1 MSGDLLASPGLAR
14 PLAVVRA
21 GLVALLALQLAW
33 HGLLPP
39 PRSALGWTALA
50 LAVVPLLAVLPGAWR
65 GRPLPLFWAN
75 LLVLLYFCHGVTEA
89 WTDPAQRIP
98 ALAEVVLAVLVVCA
112 YGLLGLRSRRAAR
125 AAGLLPP
132 RR

>member
-1 MSGDLLASPGLAR
+1 MSQDLLAHPGLAR
-14 PLAVVRA
+14 PLALVRA

-39 PRSALGWTALA
+39 PRSPLGWTALA
-50 LAVVPLLAVLPGAWR
+50 LAVLPLLAVLPGAWR

-75 LLVLLYFCHGVTEA
+75 LLALLYFCHGVTEA
-89 WTDPAQRIP
+89 WTDPAQRGL
-98 ALAEVVLAVLVVCA
+98 ALAEVALAVLVVCA
-112 YGLLGLRSRRAAR
+112 YGVLGLRSRRAAR

>member
-1 MSGDLLASPGLAR
+1 MSADLLASPGLAR
-14 PLAVVRA
+14 PLAVVRV
-21 GLVALLALQLAW
+21 GLLALLVLQLVW

-50 LAVVPLLAVLPGAWR
+50 LTVLPLLAVLPGAWR

-75 LLVLLYFCHGVTEA
+75 LLALVYFCHGVTEA
-89 WTDPAQRIP
+89 WTEPAQRGL
-98 ALAEVVLAVLVVCA
+98 ALLEVALAVLVVCA
-112 YGLLGLRSRRAAR
+112 YGLLGIRSRRAAR

-132 RR
+132 RH